1 MQSYSD
7 RYRAQPVAALPKQI
21 GSYLVDAGLLTAD
34 QIMVILNDQ
43 RATGMRF
50 GEIAVARG
58 WLKEQTVEWIV
69 QKVIEPERTLHTT
82 KTSPPRMEPPRAEP
96 QRVEPQKVA
105 AGNHLDSAAEK
116 AASSNS
122 KAPSSGTTI
131 PPSDSTLSRGFTRR
145 EAPISKPLPSVK
157 SSDGD
162 VNWVG

>member
-1 MQSYSD
+1 MQNFSD
-7 RYRAQPVAALPKQI
+7 RYRAQPVAALPKRI

-69 QKVIEPERTLHTT
+69 QKVIEPERTQEIQVNLP
-82 KTSPPRMEPPRAEP
+82 KAEP
-96 QRVEPQKVA
+96 LRVEPQKVA
-105 AGNHLDSAAEK
+105 SGNRPNPAAEK
-116 AASSNS
+116 TVSSTS
-122 KAPSSGTTI
+122 RATSSSGTPSGTTV